1 MVPDDQATV
10 FRLPILVVGP
20 VDVGRLHRELELIHN
35 TVESARL
42 RGDTD
47 VKLPK
52 TSHLMDQLIEINK
65 IDPIN
70 QNDRARLGK
79 FLTEIKT
86 HAPHLH
92 MSFSAD
98 PSPQFVQKLMMWL
111 RTEIHPN
118 VLLTV
123 GLQPSIGAGCVVR
136 TTNKYFDFSL
146 AKDFSKQTPLLM
158 EKLRSLVV

>member
-1 MVPDDQATV
+1 MAPDVQPTQYQ
-10 FRLPILVVGP
+10 LPTLVVGP
-20 VDVGRLHRELELIHN
+20 VDVGRLHRELEFIHN
-35 TVESARL
+35 TIASAVL
-42 RGDTD
+42 RGETD

-65 IDPIN
+65 VDLIVET
-70 QNDRARLGK
+70 DRARLGK
-79 FLTEIKT
+79 FLTEIKA
-86 HAPHLH
+86 HAPHVH

-136 TTNKYFDFSL
+136 TTNKYFDLSL